1 MSKIST
7 VLALGTALMAALC
20 CSPRNVEP
28 QHVPGEYSHTLAV
41 INEDYS
47 ELLVLEELSSPVAV
61 TKTENL
67 PYWLAVSAQ
76 EGLNKNNH
84 PVLKLTVKKDAAL
97 EEDRKVEG
105 RVVLSTGDVIN
116 LKVTQGADL
125 PTGANADDVLTSMN
139 TEFEADWASCKSIS
153 LVSTSVDINGRTQVT
168 TREVALP
175 WATGALTEEWLPE
188 YEAENMAAF
197 KDNWELVFNLTGI
210 QSRPHYNYFG
220 MYNKYTG
227 KLRIFY
233 YMDDEHMPPSGA
245 NDHMWS
251 LYFSD
256 ALAEYPV
263 FQYGVPYNVDV
274 NNTYKQVVGSPNIQ
288 YMTSATT
295 SQMSQSYKVTPR
307 VGWWAYDV
315 DLSQMRPTPML
326 SKNGYITPSL
336 MLFNQDNV
344 FLNSIAKGN
353 IEGTITGNI
362 NLKALLPASVNKAGL
377 AFDDIFG
384 ILSSFTGSSGVG
396 GIVTGKVD
404 QTYLPLAVS
413 QGGVMAIF
421 NMAGMISRQANPGK
435 PKDKDNLGHID
446 MSAQLALNAEIETQG
461 TIGGERSTNVSSPKI
476 PWDYIKT
483 GGHLGTGVWNI
494 ENHPVVYVLGD
505 AFWSGGVRNFM
516 AYEKGEEKD
525 ASGKVIRSYYKTV
538 IDPQTID
545 MRLISFL
552 DPTSIGNLRLNQDV
566 YGAASSIQVNESYG
580 LYPGAAIGYTKGFRE
595 GLGLSAQTTPIS
607 SAMSPQKDFA
617 LIPRTVD
624 DDLFKYEVPE
634 DMASIMAPRLSQQS
648 DATNAAVAH
657 QYFGLSMFY
666 FKVNPAITEVDQVQY
681 VVDPQVKVPFVV
693 KPKLDKDGKEEKKNG
708 KTVYEYFLYDPDY
721 VDWVVTV
728 SVRIEQ
734 DGFIHLLDRQYIPEV
749 RIISFRDMP
758 ALLDQMRARSGQHA
772 GGVEYVSEGA
782 SIERIQRY
790 YNAIVQ

>member
-1 MSKIST
+1 MRKT
-7 VLALGTALMAALC
+7 FPVLALGVAVMAVLC
-20 CSPRNVEP
+20 CSPKNVEP
-28 QHVPGEYSHTLAV
+28 THVPGEYSHTLAV

-47 ELLVLEELSSPVAV
+47 ELLVLNELSSPVTV
-61 TKTENL
+61 TKSENL
-67 PYWLAVSAQ
+67 PYWLAVAAQ
-76 EGLNKNNH
+76 EGLNQNNH
-84 PVLKLTVKKDAAL
+84 PVLKLTVKKDASL
-97 EEDRKVEG
+97 EEDREIEG
-105 RVVLSTGDVIN
+105 RVTLSTGDVIH
-116 LKVTQGADL
+116 LKVKQGADL
-125 PTGANADDVLTSMN
+125 PTGANADNILTSMN
-139 TEFEADWASCKSIS
+139 TEFEADWASCRSIS
-153 LVSTSVDINGRTQVT
+153 LVSTAIDVNGRTQVT
-168 TREVALP
+168 TKEVALP
-175 WATGALTEEWLPE
+175 WATGVLTEEWLPE

-210 QSRPHYNYFG
+210 PSRPHYNYFG

-263 FQYGVPYNVDV
+263 FQYGVPYKVNV

-295 SQMSQSYKVTPR
+295 SQMSRNYKVTPR
-307 VGWWAYDV
+307 VGWWAFDI
-315 DLSQMRPTPML
+315 DLSQVRPKPML
-326 SKNGYITPSL
+326 SQSGYITPSL
-336 MLFNQDNV
+336 QLFNQDNV

-353 IEGTITGNI
+353 IEGTISGNI
-362 NLKALLPASVNKAGL
+362 NLTALLPAAVNKWGL
-377 AFDDIFG
+377 AFDDLFSIFSSG
-384 ILSSFTGSSGVG
+384 LSSAGLANAL
-396 GIVTGKVD
+396 IGKVEPGYGAGATC
-404 QTYLPLAVS
+404 QAI
-413 QGGVMAIF
+413 GMGVF
-421 NMAGMISRQANPGK
+421 NTAGIISRQANPGK
-435 PKDKDNLGHID
+435 PDDKSNLGKID
-446 MSAQLALNAEIETQG
+446 MEAKLALNAEIQTQG

-483 GGHLGTGVWNI
+483 GSHMGTGVWNI

-552 DPTSIGNLRLNQDV
+552 DPTSVGNLLLNQDV
-566 YGAASSIQVNESYG
+566 FGATESIQVNQTYG
-580 LYPGAAIGYTKGFRE
+580 IYPGARIGYTKGFRE

-607 SAMSPQKDFA
+607 SVMAPQKDFA
-617 LIPRTVD
+617 LIPKPVD

-634 DMASIMAPRLSQQS
+634 DMASILAPRLSQQA
-648 DATNAAVAH
+648 DASNADVAH

-666 FKVNPAITEVDQVQY
+666 FKVNPAITEVDKVQY
-681 VVDPQVKVPFVV
+681 VADPQVKVPFVT
-693 KPKLDKDGKEEKKNG
+693 KAQLDKDGKEVKVNG
-708 KTVYEYFLYDPDY
+708 KTVYDYFLYDPDY

-734 DGFIHLLDRQYIPEV
+734 GEYIYLLDRQYIPEV
-749 RIISFRDMP
+749 RFISFRDMP
-758 ALLDQMRARSGQHA
+758 ALLDQMRARRGNRA
-772 GGVEYVSEGA
+772 NNVEYLSVDA
-782 SIERIQRY
+782 SIDRIQRY